1 MSTRWQ
7 YLTVEV
13 KPKTWGGFD
22 PKQVQEHL
30 SRQGALGWE
39 LVQAINSG
47 YMHPTLLI
55 FKKEA

>member
-1 MSTRWQ
+1 MSSRWQ

-22 PKQVQEHL
+22 PKVLQDTLTREGL
-30 SRQGALGWE
+30 KGWE
-39 LVQAINSG
+39 LVQTVAATG
-47 YMHPTLLI
+47 LQPMLLI